1 MKENALMLFVGIILF
16 IILLGSLY
24 ISYNN
29 GFSDGL
35 KSFCKDSKVFF
46 NYASNVYECNVS
58 NKGVFWNEI

>member
-1 MKENALMLFVGIILF
+1 MKENALILFVGIILF

-29 GFSDGL
+29 GFIDGL